1 MNIEYLALSQFRN
14 YQELSVDLQESR
26 RIAVIGDNAQGKS
39 NFLES
44 LYLLAFASSF
54 RQQKPA
60 ELIRWNET
68 AAQIVARCRHQRG
81 DELSLSFEV
90 RSNGKRLVQVNH
102 HYQKRLHDFVGR
114 LKIVLFSQ
122 HDLQL
127 ITGPPARRRLY
138 IDLLLVQLRPSYY
151 PLLHT
156 YNRIL
161 QQRNTLLREAK
172 HLSTARL
179 AEKTEALELWDDQL
193 SQMASKIIFHR
204 REVLNSLI
212 SRVQEAHLAISG
224 THEELQAEYRTL
236 QADTTPEGIFQQ
248 LSARRRQDI
257 IRGQTSV
264 GPHRDDIVFH
274 LNGREL
280 KQVGSQGQIRTTA
293 LAMKVGEL
301 RYALAQLGEYP
312 VLLLDDVFSELDMKR
327 QEALIAQ
334 IFDPNLQFFLTTT
347 HLTGP
352 VQTLFQAGTESAI
365 FHVQAGQLVRS

>member
-68 AAQIVARCRHQRG
+68 SAQIVARCRHQRG
-81 DELSLSFEV
+81 DELSLAFEV

-127 ITGPPARRRLY
+127 IMGPPARRRLY
-138 IDLLLVQLRPSYY
+138 IDLLLVQLRPAYY

-172 HLSTARL
+172 HVGGTRL
-179 AEKTEALELWDDQL
+179 AEKTEALELWDTQL
-193 SQMASKIIFHR
+193 SLMASKIILHR
-204 REVLNSLI
+204 REVLEALI
-212 SRVQEAHLAISG
+212 SQVQAAHQAISG
-224 THEELQAEYRTL
+224 THEELRAEYRTL
-236 QADTTPEGIFQQ
+236 QTDSSPAGILQQ
-248 LSARRRQDI
+248 LSTRRRQDI
-257 IRGQTSV
+257 LRGQTSV

-334 IFDPNLQFFLTTT
+334 IIDPNLQFFLTTT

-352 VQTLFQAGTESAI
+352 VATLFQAGRESTL
-365 FHVQAGQLVRS
+365 FHVTAGQLVRS